1 MHITRLD
8 HGRSKHSD
16 QWTISFL
23 VQVSNTHFK
32 KYGSWAVPVRWK
44 NGKTS
49 PNANFIFSVRRSGFG
64 PYFWARPFKSV
75 TAIMIAKSEHCK
87 NLEVESWIKKIRYFF
102 CRRQG
107 TVLIKICFW
116 NLADGLMAEVNVSLQ
131 MYTISHRRITLC

>member
-8 HGRSKHSD
+8 HGRSKHSN

-23 VQVSNTHFK
+23 VQVSNTHSK

-44 NGKTS
+44 NRKTL
-49 PNANFIFSVRRSGFG
+49 PNANFIFSVRGSGFG

-87 NLEVESWIKKIRYFF
+87 NLEVESWIKKIRFF
-102 CRRQG
+102 FFLQETG
-107 TVLIKICFW
+107 YSFDQDMFLELGW
-116 NLADGLMAEVNVSLQ
+116 WADGWSKCFFANV
-131 MYTISHRRITLC
+131 YNKP